1 MADRALVTILEQKLD
16 EIAARKASVTDMEQS
31 RQKIIELAEKLQ
43 EVKANKADQSMVALL
58 QQELDQMTLLEA
70 SMDDEMYVS
79 FENQF
84 RGTREAIKDYQKIYL
99 PYVIEAD
106 AGNKDSPV
114 LDIGCGRGEWLEL
127 LKENGYTAKG
137 LDSNRA
143 MIQCC
148 QELGLNAIESD
159 VIEYLTKLPP
169 ASIGVITAFHLI
181 EHLPFRIQIS
191 LLDESLR
198 VLKSGGLIILETPN
212 PQNLIVGACEFY
224 NDPTHKNP
232 IPPDALKYF
241 VEIRGFN
248 RIKMLKLHGD
258 DEQHLENEWL
268 NTLLCGEKDYAV
280 IGYKE

>member
-1 MADRALVTILEQKLD
+1 MLEQKLD
-16 EIAARKASVTDMEQS
+16 EIAARKASVTDMDQS
-31 RQKIIELAEKLQ
+31 RQKITELAKKLQ
-43 EVKANKADQSMVALL
+43 EVIANKADQSMVALL
-58 QQELDQMTLLEA
+58 QQELEQMTLLEA

-84 RGTREAIKDYQKIYL
+84 RGTREAIKEYQKIYL

-127 LKENGYTAKG
+127 LKENGYTARG
-137 LDSNRA
+137 LDSNRV

-148 QELGLNAIESD
+148 RELGLTAIESD
-159 VIEYLTKLPP
+159 VIEYLTKLPS

-248 RIKMLKLHGD
+248 RIKMLKSHRD
-258 DEQHLENEWL
+258 DEQHLDNEWL
-268 NTLLCGEKDYAV
+268 NTLLCGEKDYAI